1 MFLKIEK
8 VFKSHLHMIY
18 NTKIKWYKNLL
29 SLSTLWPQFN
39 LLNRFYTTKSIQSFF
54 HYVWEVRFPRG
65 NLRFQKFKRG
75 FNMLQN
81 WLSTKYQPRTLINSI
96 VAPSHQQNFFYKRT
110 LSHPFTIFYEN
121 CHDTVILET
130 ITTSRNSCRV

>member
-81 WLSTKYQPRTLINSI
+81 WLSTKYQPRHNELSPSIHKLKLAFSPFWGSTLFVSI
-96 VAPSHQQNFFYKRT
+96 
-110 LSHPFTIFYEN
+110 PFG
-121 CHDTVILET
+121 
-130 ITTSRNSCRV
+130 ITNTNAKKKCEKVCWEKN